1 MARGTDFERLLRLAR
16 KHAILTIEEVK
27 GAGIHTQA
35 LTRAVVDKKT
45 VEGERPRKAVR
56 LG

>member
-45 VEGERPRKAVR
+45 VEGERLVK
-56 LG
+56 LCD